1 MLHSLKANLVN
12 LQDENKPTLHADC
25 YISTSPVEGVSYIPD
40 AWAVACFSPKVLP
53 EPAFIRQV
61 DGPRFFYNSRY
72 MGYNEF
78 ILIVNAA
85 SVIILLVMALL
96 LCLAA
101 RFKGE
106 SSYAAMIIVVS
117 TVPVYIYNVCRSLE
131 LYDVAICFAPI
142 AFSVNLT
149 LMPLLWL
156 LVQRGFNPYYKFTPL
171 RLLHFL
177 PAVLSLILF
186 CASVFSLPQ
195 SRYYDFM
202 IHENTGDDTW
212 LGDVNYTMVLLQLI
226 GYFYAIFRY
235 LRKVKHF
242 VRNHYSAA
250 ELQRKVWIPRFIG
263 LFAAMFVVVMVCYA
277 LWPRTDAWLLQLLT
291 VIIMGYLLYAELAIA
306 LFERYRKDTVTT
318 TVAAEA
324 EAEFIA
330 TEVKP
335 QPQPEADNG
344 KEEMQKLEQYAR
356 QVEEYLR
363 TSEVYVNPKLS
374 LRDVSQATGITYN
387 NISKAINATMKKNF
401 FDLVNG
407 FRIEKSKALLKS
419 KKEKGYT
426 LETIAE
432 MCGFNSRITFNN
444 AFKKVLGVTTTE
456 WLRLNRDKK

>member
-40 AWAVACFSPKVLP
+40 AWAVACFSPRVLP

-72 MGYNEF
+72 MGYSEF
-78 ILIVNAA
+78 ILIVNVA

-131 LYDVAICFAPI
+131 LYEVAIFFAPI

-156 LVQRGFNPYYKFTPL
+156 LVQRGFNPYFRLTPL

-186 CASVFSLPQ
+186 CVNVFSLPQ
-195 SRYYDFM
+195 SQCYDFM
-202 IHENTGDDTW
+202 INENMGDDTW
-212 LGDVNYTMVLLQLI
+212 LGDVNYTMVLLQLV

-250 ELQRKVWIPRFIG
+250 ELQRKVWIPRFIA

-344 KEEMQKLEQYAR
+344 KEDMQKLEQYAR

-363 TSEVYVNPKLS
+363 TSEVYVNPNLS
-374 LRDVSQATGITYN
+374 LKDVATATGIS
-387 NISKAINATMKKNF
+387 SKNLSKSINATLGKNF

-407 FRIEKSKALLKS
+407 FRIEKSKALLMS
-419 KKEKGYT
+419 KKEKGLT

-432 MCGFNSRITFNN
+432 QCGFNSRFTLNA
-444 AFKKVLGVTTTE
+444 AFKKAVGVTTSE
-456 WLRLNRDKK
+456 WLKLNQNEK

>member
-40 AWAVACFSPKVLP
+40 AWAVACFSPRVLP

-117 TVPVYIYNVCRSLE
+117 TVPVYIYNVCRSLQ
-131 LYDVAICFAPI
+131 LYEVAIFFAPI

-156 LVQRGFNPYYKFTPL
+156 LVQRGFNPYYRFTPL

-186 CASVFSLPQ
+186 
-195 SRYYDFM
+195 FM

-226 GYFYAIFRY
+226 GYFYTIFRY

-242 VRNHYSAA
+242 VRSHYSAA
-250 ELQRKVWIPRFIG
+250 ELQRKVWIPRFIA

-324 EAEFIA
+324 EAEFIS
-330 TEVKP
+330 TEVKS

-363 TSEVYVNPKLS
+363 TSEVYVDPNLS
-374 LRDVSQATGITYN
+374 LKDVATATGIS
-387 NISKAINATMKKNF
+387 SKNLSKSINATLGKNF

-407 FRIEKSKALLKS
+407 FRIEKSKALLIS
-419 KKEKGYT
+419 KKEKGLT

-432 MCGFNSRITFNN
+432 QCGFNSRITFNN
-444 AFKKVLGVTTTE
+444 AFKKVIGVTTTE
-456 WLRLNRDKK
+456 WLKLNRDEK

>member
-1 MLHSLKANLVN
+1 
-12 LQDENKPTLHADC
+12 
-25 YISTSPVEGVSYIPD
+25 
-40 AWAVACFSPKVLP
+40 
-53 EPAFIRQV
+53 
-61 DGPRFFYNSRY
+61 

-131 LYDVAICFAPI
+131 LYEVAIFFAPM

-156 LVQRGFNPYYKFTPL
+156 LVQRGFNPYYRFTPL

-186 CASVFSLPQ
+186 
-195 SRYYDFM
+195 FM

-235 LRKVKHF
+235 LHKVKHF
-242 VRNHYSAA
+242 VRSHYSAA
-250 ELQRKVWIPRFIG
+250 ELQRKLWIPRFTT
-263 LFAAMFVVVMVCYA
+263 LFVAMFAVVMVCYA

-291 VIIMGYLLYAELAIA
+291 VVIMGYLLYSELAIA
-306 LFERYRKDTVTT
+306 LFERYRNDVVTAT
-318 TVAAEA
+318 AAAEA

-330 TEVKP
+330 TEVKH
-335 QPQPEADNG
+335 QPQPEADNS
-344 KEEMQKLEQYAR
+344 KKEMQKLEQYAR

-363 TSEVYVNPKLS
+363 ASEVYVDPNLS
-374 LRDVSQATGITYN
+374 LKDVATATGIS
-387 NISKAINATMKKNF
+387 SKNLSKSINATLGKNF

-407 FRIEKSKALLKS
+407 FRIEKSKALLIS
-419 KKEKGYT
+419 KKEKGLT

-432 MCGFNSRITFNN
+432 QCGFNSRITFNN
-444 AFKKVLGVTTTE
+444 AFKKVIGVTTTE

>member
-40 AWAVACFSPKVLP
+40 AWAVACFSPRVLP

-72 MGYNEF
+72 MGYSEF

-156 LVQRGFNPYYKFTPL
+156 LVQRGFNPYYRFTPL

-226 GYFYAIFRY
+226 GYFYTIFRY

-242 VRNHYSAA
+242 VRSHYSAA
-250 ELQRKVWIPRFIG
+250 ELQRKVWIPRFIA

-324 EAEFIA
+324 EAEFIY
-330 TEVKP
+330 TEVKS

-363 TSEVYVNPKLS
+363 TSEVYTNAALS
-374 LRDVSQATGITYN
+374 IKDVADATGISKN
-387 NISKAINATMKKNF
+387 NLSKSINVTLGKNF

-426 LETIAE
+426 LETISE
-432 MCGFNSRITFNN
+432 MCGFNSRFTLNA
-444 AFKKVLGVTTTE
+444 AFKKAVGVTTSE
-456 WLRLNRDKK
+456 WLKLNQDEK

>member
-1 MLHSLKANLVN
+1 
-12 LQDENKPTLHADC
+12 
-25 YISTSPVEGVSYIPD
+25 
-40 AWAVACFSPKVLP
+40 
-53 EPAFIRQV
+53 
-61 DGPRFFYNSRY
+61 

-117 TVPVYIYNVCRSLE
+117 TVPVYIYNVCRSLQ
-131 LYDVAICFAPI
+131 LYEVAIFFAPI
-142 AFSVNLT
+142 AFSLNLT

-156 LVQRGFNPYYKFTPL
+156 LVQRGFNPYYRFTPL

-186 CASVFSLPQ
+186 CTSVFSLPQ
-195 SRYYDFM
+195 NRYYDFM

-226 GYFYAIFRY
+226 GYFYTIFRY

-242 VRNHYSAA
+242 VRSHYSAA

-306 LFERYRKDTVTT
+306 LFERYRKDTVMT

-356 QVEEYLR
+356 QVEEYLC
-363 TSEVYVNPKLS
+363 TSEVYTNAALS
-374 LRDVSQATGITYN
+374 IKDVADATGISKN
-387 NISKAINATMKKNF
+387 NLSKSINVTLGKNF

-407 FRIEKSKALLKS
+407 FRIEKSKALLMS
-419 KKEKGYT
+419 KKEKGLT

-432 MCGFNSRITFNN
+432 QCGFNSRITFNN
-444 AFKKVLGVTTTE
+444 AFKKVIGVTTTE
-456 WLRLNRDKK
+456 WLKLNQNEK

>member
-1 MLHSLKANLVN
+1 
-12 LQDENKPTLHADC
+12 
-25 YISTSPVEGVSYIPD
+25 
-40 AWAVACFSPKVLP
+40 
-53 EPAFIRQV
+53 
-61 DGPRFFYNSRY
+61 
-72 MGYNEF
+72 
-78 ILIVNAA
+78 
-85 SVIILLVMALL
+85 MALL

-131 LYDVAICFAPI
+131 LYDVAIFFAPI

-195 SRYYDFM
+195 NRYYDFM

-212 LGDVNYTMVLLQLI
+212 LGDVNYTMVLIQLI
-226 GYFYAIFRY
+226 GYFYTIFRY
-235 LRKVKHF
+235 LHKVKHF
-242 VRNHYSAA
+242 VHSHYSAA
-250 ELQRKVWIPRFIG
+250 ELQRKVWIPRFIA

-291 VIIMGYLLYAELAIA
+291 VIIMGYLLYSELAIA

-356 QVEEYLR
+356 QVEEYLC
-363 TSEVYVNPKLS
+363 TSEVYTNAALS
-374 LRDVSQATGITYN
+374 IKDVADATGISKN
-387 NISKAINATMKKNF
+387 NLSKSINVTLGKNF

-407 FRIEKSKALLKS
+407 FRIEKSKALLMS
-419 KKEKGYT
+419 KKEKGLT

-432 MCGFNSRITFNN
+432 QCGFNSRITFNN
-444 AFKKVLGVTTTE
+444 AFKKVIGVTTTE
-456 WLRLNRDKK
+456 WLKLNQNEK

>member
-1 MLHSLKANLVN
+1 
-12 LQDENKPTLHADC
+12 
-25 YISTSPVEGVSYIPD
+25 
-40 AWAVACFSPKVLP
+40 
-53 EPAFIRQV
+53 
-61 DGPRFFYNSRY
+61 
-72 MGYNEF
+72 MGYSEF

-106 SSYAAMIIVVS
+106 SSYAAMIIVIS
-117 TVPVYIYNVCRSLE
+117 TVPVYIYNVCRSLQ
-131 LYDVAICFAPI
+131 LYEVAIFFAPI

-149 LMPLLWL
+149 LMPFLWF
-156 LVQRGFNPYYKFTPL
+156 LVQRGFNPYYRFTPL

-186 CASVFSLPQ
+186 CVSVFSLPQ
-195 SRYYDFM
+195 SQRYDFM
-202 IHENTGDDTW
+202 INENMGDDTW

-235 LRKVKHF
+235 LRKVKRF

-263 LFAAMFVVVMVCYA
+263 LFAAMFMVVMVCYA

-306 LFERYRKDTVTT
+306 LERYSNDTVVT

-324 EAEFIA
+324 ETEFIT
-330 TEVKP
+330 TEVK
-335 QPQPEADNG
+335 PQPEADNG

-387 NISKAINATMKKNF
+387 NISKAINATMNKNF

-407 FRIEKSKALLKS
+407 FRIEKSKALPIS
-419 KKEKGYT
+419 KKEKGLT

-444 AFKKVLGVTTTE
+444 AFKKVIGVTTTE
-456 WLRLNRDKK
+456 WLRLNRDRK